1 VPGRNVIDASTRHV
15 RFPRWTG
22 LVALIV
28 LSIGST
34 FTCISNTWVQDD
46 LPIIR
51 GNLLVHTLAHPWVLF
66 GQAYWPWPYP
76 QDLYRPLTM
85 ISFAVQWVVGGGHEP
100 TFRVVSILLYLGATF
115 AVYRLALRCLGPGAA
130 WVAAAWFAV
139 HPVHVEAVA
148 VAVNQAELVVA
159 ILLSLL
165 VAAYLDRRRSG
176 APLTK
181 RWMALI
187 VVGYLAAMLFKENG
201 AMLPA
206 FLVAAELTI
215 IDDGR
220 SWRERLTLLR
230 PLYLWF
236 VLVAVCLAE
245 VRTRVLAGNTKGSF
259 TAEALG
265 GLHIGGRA
273 LTMLGVVPQW
283 FRLLFWPAHLQ
294 ADYSPGEIVGT
305 THWGAAQSLGALL
318 LIATAVLAWFCWRRR
333 PVVTFGIL
341 WTAIGLIP
349 ISNVL
354 IPTGI
359 VLAERTLFL
368 SSVGVVI
375 AGTALLWPAGV
386 WLYAR
391 GSIARIAVATGAIV
405 LLAMGLSRSA
415 SRQMVWHDSAALWF
429 QSITDAPRSW
439 RAHHAYAAVLFGV
452 DMKHTAE
459 LEYRKAMD
467 LYPAALPVYIDL
479 ADKYRGA
486 GMCEPALHLY
496 QEVLIM
502 MPAHNGVRG
511 SEVAC
516 LLWLGR
522 YQEASIEARIG
533 ASYGFQHTTLARYAE
548 IADSAERVHAPPHTV
563 NLPPPVDSIPRR

>member
-1 VPGRNVIDASTRHV
+1 VSHAPSRHI
-15 RFPRWTG
+15 RIPRWAG
-22 LVALIV
+22 LVALIA
-28 LSIGST
+28 LSLGST
-34 FTCISNTWVQDD
+34 FTCIWNTWVQDD

-51 GNLLVHTLAHPWVLF
+51 GNLLVHTLARPWVLF

-76 QDLYRPLTM
+76 QDLYRPFTM
-85 ISFAVQWVVGGGHEP
+85 IGFAIQWVVGGGHEP
-100 TFRVVSILLYLGATF
+100 IFRIVSILLYLGAVL
-115 AVYRLALRCLGPGAA
+115 AVYRLALRCLAPGAA

-139 HPVHVEAVA
+139 HPVHVETVA
-148 VAVNQAELVVA
+148 VAVNQAELFVG
-159 ILLSLL
+159 ILLALL
-165 VAAYLDRRRSG
+165 TASYLDHRRSR
-176 APLTK
+176 APVTA
-181 RWMALI
+181 RWM
-187 VVGYLAAMLFKENG
+187 VVMVLGYLAAMLFKESG

-206 FLVAAELTI
+206 MLVAAELTI

-220 SWRERLTLLR
+220 SWRERFSLLR

-236 VLVAVCLAE
+236 VLVAVCVAG
-245 VRTRVLAGNTKGSF
+245 VRTVVLAGNTKGSF

-283 FRLLFWPAHLQ
+283 FRLFLWPAHLQ

-305 THWGAAQSLGALL
+305 RHWGVAQSFGALL
-318 LIATAVLAWFCWRRR
+318 LVATIVVAWTCWRRR

-341 WTAIGLIP
+341 WAAAGLLP
-349 ISNVL
+349 VSNVL
-354 IPTGI
+354 VATGI

-368 SSVGVVI
+368 ASIGVVI
-375 AGTALLWPAGV
+375 AGADILWLVGA
-386 WLYAR
+386 WLYGR
-391 GSIARIAVATGAIV
+391 GSLGRIAVATGSIV

-415 SRQMVWHDSAALWF
+415 SRQTVWKDAAALWF
-429 QSITDAPRSW
+429 QSITDAPKSW
-439 RAHHAYAAVLFGV
+439 RVHHAYAAVLFGV
-452 DMKHTAE
+452 DMKKTAE

-479 ADKYRGA
+479 ADKYRAA

-496 QEVLIM
+496 EEVLIM

-522 YQEASIEARIG
+522 YEDAAREARMG
-533 ASYGFQHTTLARYAE
+533 ASYGIQHTTLARYAE